1 MLSHSLLLILAS
13 PSATHEH
20 FTSCF
25 YNFLKLKTL
34 DTEMVSNFIEYGYE
48 TNTVTYQNIKP

>member
-13 PSATHEH
+13 PSATHGH

-25 YNFLKLKTL
+25 YNFLELKTL
-34 DTEMVSNFIEYGYE
+34 DTEMVSNFIEYDMK
-48 TNTVTYQNIKP
+48 QIR